1 MEPISKETWEE
12 IISNQ
17 NHSLI
22 GTNIPK
28 QGNGYHDGISWRI
41 PFRVNKNRN
50 EELYNSSFF
59 NVYLRDLSNF
69 INPSYSR
76 KNKFRE
82 GLKVNKC
89 SKNYLNTLKKY
100 FGGDNYYSEN
110 ILHELGEW
118 SRRLIY
124 KGRVIFEIVGW
135 YDNDSNQFYGFQL
148 YLLDNDYCKIGSKN
162 VIFRA
167 PISENDGEL
176 EYKKVKIPKGKCI
189 IIEFPKFHGGYN
201 GYKKKIKKVL
211 NLGSQFN
218 FSLDSNTSLT
228 HMKNWDKNINKISS
242 DWGTYNSNLDHT
254 EFYKEYSAFKFIKT
268 AVLCTHEIIGG
279 FRFLI
284 NYLNK
289 KLSEEAI
296 LEFNIKEYSLDYFE
310 EMERKWMN
318 GNLSFKEANEFLK
331 F

>member
-1 MEPISKETWEE
+1 MEPISEETWEE
-12 IISNQ
+12 IIRNQ
-17 NHSLI
+17 NHDLI

-28 QGNGYHDGISWRI
+28 KGNGYHDGISWHI

-50 EELYNSSFF
+50 DELYNSSFF

-76 KNKFRE
+76 ENKFRK
-82 GLKVNKC
+82 GLKVTNC
-89 SKNYLNTLKKY
+89 SKNYLNTLEKY
-100 FGGDNYYSEN
+100 FGGDHYYSDN

-118 SRRLIY
+118 SRSLIY

-135 YDNDSNQFYGFQL
+135 YDNESNQFYGFQL
-148 YLLDNDYCKIGSKN
+148 YLLDNDYCKIGSKHI
-162 VIFRA
+162 IFKA
-167 PISENDGEL
+167 PISENNGEL
-176 EYKKVKIPKGKCI
+176 EYKKVKIPKEKCI
-189 IIEFPKFHGGYN
+189 IIDFPKFHGGYK
-201 GYKKKIKKVL
+201 GYKKKIKRVL

-218 FSLDSNTSLT
+218 WSTDTNVRLT
-228 HMKNWDKNINKISS
+228 HMKDWDKNISKISS
-242 DWGTYNSNLDHT
+242 DWGTYNSNQEHT

-279 FRFLI
+279 FKFLI
-284 NYLNK
+284 NYLND

-296 LEFNIKEYSLDYFE
+296 LEFNIKEYNLDYFE